1 MPRIAVPTV
10 SRTPVSIRRPSSLPA
25 LWRADGR
32 SCWRLLGRGVPA
44 RAGVRRCGA
53 RSGEPIGAREPA
65 GAAAAQGSTPG
76 RPVAAAVGRA
86 SGVALAAEVLHER
99 RRSVHAGARAVSRPG
114 IAAASRRGP
123 GDGAAAGAGPG
134 EPDRRRAAR
143 TVGAG
148 AARAETAA
156 RALVADGVDGLV
168 SWGCASALVPALA
181 VGDLLL
187 PREIVT
193 AAGPRLAVDAEW
205 HARLTDRIGGG
216 ARLRHGAL
224 ETRGVL
230 GNAANKQALH
240 ALSAIAA
247 DRESAAIAAV
257 AVEFGPFIVVRGR
270 RRCRDDGPPV
280 ARAALDDDGALRPL
294 RVLRRLVRPPA
305 GRHAEL
311 RAIKQLAVAFRTAQ
325 RTLDAVAPLL
335 LDTEPDGDT

>member
-1 MPRIAVPTV
+1 MSAG
-10 SRTPVSIRRPSSLPA
+10 SL
-25 LWRADGR
+25 
-32 SCWRLLGRGVPA
+32 CVPA
-44 RAGVRRCGA
+44 RA
-53 RSGEPIGAREPA
+53 
-65 GAAAAQGSTPG
+65 Q
-76 RPVAAAVGRA
+76 
-86 SGVALAAEVLHER
+86 
-99 RRSVHAGARAVSRPG
+99 VSRPG
-114 IAAASRRGP
+114 IVAAL
-123 GDGAAAGAGPG
+123 PG
-134 EPDRRRAAR
+134 EVRAMAR
-143 TVGAG
+143 LRAQGRASLTGGARLALSGLG

-224 ETRGVL
+224 AETRGVL

-240 ALSAIAA
+240 ALSTAIAA

-257 AVEFGPFIVVRGR
+257 AVEFGLPFIVVRAVA
-270 RRCRDDGPPV
+270 DDAVMTVPPV